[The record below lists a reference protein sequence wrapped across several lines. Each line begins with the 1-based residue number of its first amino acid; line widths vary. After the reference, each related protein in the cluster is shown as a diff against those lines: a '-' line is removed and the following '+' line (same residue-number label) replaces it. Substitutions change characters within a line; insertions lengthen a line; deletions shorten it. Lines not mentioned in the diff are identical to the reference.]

1 MSTTLDSTES
11 CGTELNPSFG
21 LVCVR
26 IRQDCC
32 THSTVIS
39 YLVVWDHISP
49 ERFLYLTFTLEIE
62 TTYRTGKTDLTLKSY
77 LFV

>member
-39 YLVVWDHISP
+39 YLVVWDHIQ
-49 ERFLYLTFTLEIE
+49 RYLTFTLEIE